1 MKRSLLAL
9 AVASLVVA
17 AAAGAKPVNNFGGCE
32 YNTALNPGESYA
44 QTFKPTFSV
53 LKRARFVLFGDEASS
68 EDTMF
73 QLILRNQAGQFVAA
87 SDYATLAAGTSH
99 DDAVSGDALTFTFS
113 RGVRVTPGQ
122 TYQLELSRSS
132 GTAPVRVCET
142 FQSYNDGVFLWQTW
156 PQMDW
161 DLEFG
166 VKGSGPGK

>member
-9 AVASLVVA
+9 AVASVVFAVA
-17 AAAGAKPVNNFGGCE
+17 ASAKPVSNFGGCG
-32 YNTALNPGESYA
+32 YSTSFNPAESYA

-53 LKRARFVLFGDEASS
+53 LKKARFALFGDESSS

-73 QLILRNQAGQFVAA
+73 QLVLTNQAGEFVAA
-87 SDYATLAAGTSH
+87 SDYAILAAGTSH
-99 DDAVSGDALTFTFS
+99 DDAASGDALTFTFS

-122 TYQLELSRSS
+122 TYQLELMRHS
-132 GTAPVRVCET
+132 GTAPIRICET
-142 FQSYNDGVFLWQTW
+142 YRSYGDGWFLWQTW

-166 VKGSGPGK
+166 LKGTGPGK